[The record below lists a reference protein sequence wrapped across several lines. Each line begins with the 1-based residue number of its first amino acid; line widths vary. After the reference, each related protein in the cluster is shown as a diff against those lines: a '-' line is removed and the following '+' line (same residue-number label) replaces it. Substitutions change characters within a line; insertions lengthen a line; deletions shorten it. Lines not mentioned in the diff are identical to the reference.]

1 MEIKKTVYDF
11 SKLNHLSPEVKVLI
25 VNGQQLVADAREKMQ
40 SKEYFFDLT
49 SKMQLKTDCKEV
61 EKYIKLIEKGKF
73 NDKNKKALELA
84 ITRLH
89 TTLDGIMRF
98 YLR

>member
-1 MEIKKTVYDF
+1 MEIKKTIYDF
-11 SKLNHLSPEVKVLI
+11 SKLNHLSPELKILV
-25 VNGQQLVADAREKMQ
+25 VNGQQAVADAKEKMQ

-49 SKMQLKTDCKEV
+49 SKMQLKSDCKEV
-61 EKYIKLIEKGKF
+61 ERYIKLIEKGKI

-84 ITRLH
+84 TTRLR
-89 TTLDGIMRF
+89 TTIDGVMNF